1 MEINATMVKDLRE
14 KTGAGMMDCK
24 KALAENGGDMEKAV
38 EWLRK
43 KGLSKAAKRAER
55 ATSAGF
61 IGACLSV
68 DGKKA
73 SFVELNCETDFVA
86 KNEDFRQMAKQL
98 AEHVSSTGTTNVA
111 LLAAEKFIADPAK
124 TVGDLLAE
132 AIAKIGESIK
142 IGNVLLWKMEKPE
155 DVFGYYIHTN
165 NTAVGIMELTG
176 VAGKDVAELGKN
188 LGMQIV
194 ASKPFYLVPT
204 DVPAEVTEK
213 EKEIY
218 RAEAAAAGKPEA
230 MLDKIAEGKLG
241 KFYQDVCLIKQLYVR
256 DPQGKMTVEQLL
268 KEAGVGIARFARVAI
283 GS

>member
-1 MEINATMVKDLRE
+1 MEIKANMVKDLRE

-24 KALAENGGDMEKAV
+24 KALGETGGDMEQAV

-55 ATSAGF
+55 ATKAGY
-61 IGACLSV
+61 IGACLAPG
-68 DGKKA
+68 GKKA
-73 SFVELNCETDFVA
+73 AFVELSCETDFVA
-86 KNEDFRQMAKQL
+86 KNDDFRKMAQQL
-98 AEHVSSTGTTNVA
+98 AEHVNKTGVVDVEK
-111 LLAAEKFIADPAK
+111 LAGEKFTADPSK

-142 IGNVLLWKMEKPE
+142 IGQALVWQVEKPE
-155 DVFGYYIHTN
+155 NALAWYIHTN
-165 NTAVGIMELTG
+165 NTAVGVSELAG

-194 ASKPFYLVPT
+194 ASRPQYLVPA
-204 DVPAEVTEK
+204 DVPAEVIAK

-230 MLDKIAEGKLG
+230 MIDKIADGKLG

-268 KEAGVGIARFARVAI
+268 KEAGVGVARFARLSV